1 VWRRTIPGSGL
12 KLLSRLR
19 LIALV
24 TEKKDDNENDLNVPE
39 ITEANRADVHVPAQK
54 FGTFPALSNKNY
66 RFFFFGQAI
75 SVIGTWMQIVA
86 QAWLVLQ
93 FTTSPVVLGV
103 IAAMATIPSLLFS
116 LFGGV
121 IVDTFNKKKIL
132 YITQVANMTF
142 AIALGVLT
150 YLDIINLVM
159 IGAIAFLM
167 GTVNA
172 VDAPARQAFVSQIV
186 SKDQLPS
193 AIALNSSLFNAA
205 RAIGPAVSGIL
216 IYTVGTAMAFILNGV
231 SFLFLIIALSFIQ
244 YNEVVT
250 RIASKALHAI
260 RDGVKYSF
268 THPLIRVLII
278 FTGMLSIFGWSY
290 STIVPLIAKQKF
302 HLDAKGL
309 GYMYTATGLGSLL
322 ATYFVGAFSR
332 KVSPTI
338 YVIGGNV
345 LFSVSLI
352 LFSLTTQLS
361 FALPLLFFMGMGLLS
376 QAATINTLIQTSV
389 RNELRGRVMSLYVL
403 MFLGFAPFG
412 NFEVGFLSEHF
423 SIRTALI
430 VNAIIIL
437 SFGILLFSY
446 RNRIRAAYRTYNQSI
461 PS

>member
-1 VWRRTIPGSGL
+1 
-12 KLLSRLR
+12 
-19 LIALV
+19 
-24 TEKKDDNENDLNVPE
+24 
-39 ITEANRADVHVPAQK
+39 
-54 FGTFPALSNKNY
+54 
-66 RFFFFGQAI
+66 
-75 SVIGTWMQIVA
+75 
-86 QAWLVLQ
+86 
-93 FTTSPVVLGV
+93 
-103 IAAMATIPSLLFS
+103 
-116 LFGGV
+116 
-121 IVDTFNKKKIL
+121 
-132 YITQVANMTF
+132 
-142 AIALGVLT
+142 
-150 YLDIINLVM
+150 
-159 IGAIAFLM
+159 
-167 GTVNA
+167 
-172 VDAPARQAFVSQIV
+172 
-186 SKDQLPS
+186 
-193 AIALNSSLFNAA
+193 
-205 RAIGPAVSGIL
+205 
-216 IYTVGTAMAFILNGV
+216 
-231 SFLFLIIALSFIQ
+231 
-244 YNEVVT
+244 
-250 RIASKALHAI
+250 
-260 RDGVKYSF
+260 
-268 THPLIRVLII
+268 
-278 FTGMLSIFGWSY
+278 
-290 STIVPLIAKQKF
+290 
-302 HLDAKGL
+302 
-309 GYMYTATGLGSLL
+309 MYTATGLGSLL